1 MNLADQYY
9 LSHKRCILLR
19 SFILTTAILMMFT
32 SRSLCQSTKLFEITP
47 NVGLKYF
54 YWGEYNINDV
64 QNLEEYG
71 FVYSANISSKTKFS
85 KSLQLFAFTDV
96 GFYYGIINYNG
107 YLQLTSGNTESY
119 KSETGYLGLEF
130 VVNLGYDIT
139 LGKYFILSPEFGVG
153 YEYWERNIDNGGMYG
168 YDELW
173 SFQYLDFGLSFI
185 IPFPS
190 SSKIFLKILG
200 EYPIS
205 INESIDLASRGQGG
219 PASISLE
226 PGSNVGVNLELGAEI
241 YGAYLSFYLDYLLFS
256 SSAFDQ
262 GYHQPRS
269 DRSITG
275 LKLGYM
281 F

>member
-1 MNLADQYY
+1 MNLTDQNY
-9 LSHKRCILLR
+9 LAHKSCKLLR
-19 SFILTTAILMMFT
+19 SFILTIPIFMIFT
-32 SRSLCQSTKLFEITP
+32 SRSLSQSSKLFEITP
-47 NVGLKYF
+47 TVGLKYF
-54 YWGEYNINDV
+54 YWGEYNNNDV

-71 FVYSANISSKTKFS
+71 FVYSTNISAKTKFS

-96 GFYYGIINYNG
+96 GFYYGIINYIG
-107 YLQLTSGNTESY
+107 YLQLTNGNTESY
-119 KSETGYLGLEF
+119 KSETGYVGIEF
-130 VVNLGYDIT
+130 AVNLGYDIT
-139 LGKYFILSPEFGVG
+139 FGKYFVLSPEFGVG
-153 YEYWERNIDNGGMYG
+153 YEYWKRDIDNGGMYG

-173 SFQYLDFGLSFI
+173 DFLYLDFGSSFI
-185 IPFPS
+185 VPFSP

-205 INESIDLASRGQGG
+205 ISEFIDLTSRGQGG

-226 PGSNVGVNLELGAEI
+226 PGSNIGVNLELGAEI

-256 SSAFDQ
+256 SSVFDQ

-269 DRSITG
+269 DRSLTG